1 MMPETLAKA
10 RISDDLYDRDFYEW
24 TVVQAR
30 ALRDMRPTELDWE
43 NLAEEIESLGRSARS
58 EVRSR
63 MTVLLQH
70 LLKWEYQPEARSNSW
85 AASILEQ
92 RQRIADAIEES
103 PSLRSYP
110 ALVVEKEYR
119 IARLRAAGDTD
130 LPVELFPAD
139 CPYSSADILREDFF
153 PGREA

>member
-1 MMPETLAKA
+1 MPETLAKA

-30 ALRDMRPTELDWE
+30 ALRDVRPTELDWE

-58 EVRSR
+58 ELRSR

-139 CPYSSADILREDFF
+139 CPYSSADILREDFL

>member
-1 MMPETLAKA
+1 MPETLAKA

-30 ALRDMRPTELDWE
+30 ALRDVRPTELDWE

-58 EVRSR
+58 ELRSR

-92 RQRIADAIEES
+92 RQRIAEAIEES